1 MFMFYDFIFFSA
13 NCLLPAGDWR
23 LPTAYFFTFRLSPN
37 TFNDLNKKNLLLK
50 KQEISQ

>member
-1 MFMFYDFIFFSA
+1 MISFFF
-13 NCLLPAGDWR
+13 CQLPTGDWR